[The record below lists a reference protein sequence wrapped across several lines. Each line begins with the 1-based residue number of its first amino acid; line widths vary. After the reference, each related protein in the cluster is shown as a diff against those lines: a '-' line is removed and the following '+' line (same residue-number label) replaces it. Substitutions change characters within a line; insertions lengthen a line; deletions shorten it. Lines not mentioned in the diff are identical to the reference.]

1 MNGENIMKYAISFLL
16 GAVVGA
22 AVALL
27 FAPSSGEE
35 LRANIKTQADT
46 QYARLQDEYHKG
58 LEEMH
63 TRVDKLSS
71 ELQDM
76 SSKVKQAGKTS

>member
-1 MNGENIMKYAISFLL
+1 MNGENEMKYAMSFLL

-22 AVALL
+22 AAALL

-58 LEEMH
+58 LQEMH
-63 TRVDKLSS
+63 TRMDKLSS
-71 ELQDM
+71 ELQEM
-76 SSKVKQAGKTS
+76 SDKAKESLKTS

>member
-1 MNGENIMKYAISFLL
+1 MNGENEMKYVMSFLI
-16 GAVVGA
+16 GAVLGA

-27 FAPSSGEE
+27 YAPSTGEE

-46 QYARLQDEYHKG
+46 QYARLQDEYQKG
-58 LEEMH
+58 MQEMH
-63 TRVDKLSS
+63 NRVDKLSS

-76 SSKVKQAGKTS
+76 SSKVKEAGKSS

>member
-1 MNGENIMKYAISFLL
+1 MEENTMKFVLSFLL
-16 GAVVGA
+16 GAVAGA

-46 QYARLQDEYHKG
+46 QYAKLQSEYQNGMQELHAR
-58 LEEMH
+58 M
-63 TRVDKLSS
+63 DKLSS
-71 ELQDM
+71 ELQ
-76 SSKVKQAGKTS
+76 SSRSK